1 MLIFDLK
8 VIGSKLYNIR
18 TKKLMSRL
26 EVAEKAELS
35 DRTYADIERGDTNM
49 RIETL
54 LKICNALGITPNDIL
69 VEENVKTISEKDIVD
84 SLNKCSNL
92 EKNTALQLLNVY
104 IDSLKH

>member
-1 MLIFDLK
+1 MLVFDLK
-8 VIGSKLYNIR
+8 VIGNKLYNIR
-18 TKKLMSRL
+18 TKKLMSRS

-54 LKICNALGITPNDIL
+54 MKICNALCITPNDVL
-69 VEENVKTISEKDIVD
+69 VEENKQSVSEKDISD
-84 SLNKCSNL
+84 ALKDCSND

-104 IDSLKH
+104 INSLKY